1 MTPPIM
7 GAVKMTEIPLIP
19 NTIPAWADE
28 PVISNTSQG
37 TATCTA
43 ELPALPKIA
52 DICNKRLFL
61 GRISP
66 Q

>member
-1 MTPPIM
+1 M
-7 GAVKMTEIPLIP
+7 GAVKMTEMPLMP
-19 NTIPAWADE
+19 NTIPACADE
-28 PVISNTSQG
+28 PVISKTNQG

-61 GRISP
+61 GRMT
-66 Q
+66 QH

>member
-1 MTPPIM
+1 MTDM
-7 GAVKMTEIPLIP
+7 PLMP
-19 NTIPAWADE
+19 NTIPACADE
-28 PVISNTSQG
+28 PVISKTNQG

-61 GRISP
+61 GRMT
-66 Q
+66 QH